1 MKNKVVVITG
11 GSSGIGEALA
21 YKFCEENF
29 DVVIGGTN
37 REKIKSVISNIN
49 EKGGR
54 GEGISHDVSSS
65 DDVKKMVD
73 LAVNKFGRI
82 DVLICN
88 AGISIRSLFEDVDI
102 KTFEKLFG
110 INFLGSVYSVKY
122 SLPHIIQSSG
132 SIIAISSL
140 NGFIAT
146 PTRTAYVSSKHA
158 IQGFFDSLRLELQRK
173 NVHVMVASPGYVH
186 SNFRKNTLKSDGK
199 KEGETSR
206 DNAKMMS
213 PEEVAE
219 KVFRGYVTKKRDL
232 IFTFRGKL
240 AHLIKNWFPKVAD
253 RLAYNEI
260 LNERESLLKNY

>member
-21 YKFCEENF
+21 YKFSNENF
-29 DVVIGGTN
+29 NVVISGTN
-37 REKIKSVISNIN
+37 VKRLKTVQSNILS
-49 EKGGR
+49 K
-54 GEGISHDVSSS
+54 EGKCEYICHDVSSKE
-65 DDVKKMVD
+65 DIKKMID
-73 LAVNKFGRI
+73 LTLDSYGRI

-88 AGISIRSLFEDVDI
+88 AGISVRSLFEEVDLKI
-102 KTFEKLFG
+102 FEKLFN
-110 INFLGSVYSVKY
+110 INFFGSVYSVKF
-122 SLPHIIQSSG
+122 SLPHLIKSSV
-132 SIIAISSL
+132 SNIAISSL

-146 PTRTAYVSSKHA
+146 PTRSAYVSSKHA
-158 IQGFFDSLRLELQRK
+158 MQGFFDSLRLELVKK

-199 KEGETSR
+199 KEGKSSR
-206 DNAKMMS
+206 DNKKMMS
-213 PEEVAE
+213 SDELAE
-219 KVFRGYVTKKRDL
+219 KIFYGYNQKKRDM

-240 AHLIKNWFPKVAD
+240 AYLIKNWFPKLSD